1 MVQLAHDFTGDGW
14 PDVLNM
20 SGNAGNGTGT
30 LFVNPKGESR
40 RWDRFVVMQPPDHVI
55 GNEETLLKDVN
66 HDGRMD
72 IVHTGQGTMR
82 YSTPDPANPTGT
94 WITTTISE
102 PGPWG
107 VNISHGMGIGDIDGD
122 GLNDYVS
129 AYGWWKQP
137 AKGQRDRHLEMRC
150 GSTTP
155 SSSLAGARHRAA
167 PAARRWASTTST
179 ATSSTTS

>member
-30 LFVNPKGESR
+30 LFVNPKGENR
-40 RWDRFVVMQPPDHVI
+40 RWDSFVVMQPP
-55 GNEETLLKDVN
+55 TASSATRK
-66 HDGRMD
+66 RCSR
-72 IVHTGQGTMR
+72 TSTATASWKS
-82 YSTPDPANPTGT
+82 STPARTPFATPGRTRPIPTGA
-94 WITTTISE
+94 WQVTTISE

-122 GLNDYVS
+122 GLKDYVS

-137 AKGQRDRHLEMRC
+137 PKG
-150 GSTTP
+150 
-155 SSSLAGARHRAA
+155 
-167 PAARRWASTTST
+167 RR
-179 ATSSTTS
+179 